1 MIDGIGKQLTISFVD
16 KKTFKRYSTRW
27 LSTTNM
33 TRTKK
38 KDEDHWSKYDIGRF
52 QGQIWLGDSA
62 DNTSSIL
69 YWSKTQESMEIEK
82 GKNETIS
89 ISSWTN
95 KLRFFK
101 SKKNQIL
108 IIFKVLYPTSD
119 FSKYAQPAFQ
129 VYKVLN
135 RIQTMLKN
143 FKWFILH
150 QWDRLYKKFL
160 EILICTSE
168 KLINIYVTKQIM
180 FFWM

>member
-1 MIDGIGKQLTISFVD
+1 
-16 KKTFKRYSTRW
+16 
-27 LSTTNM
+27 
-33 TRTKK
+33 
-38 KDEDHWSKYDIGRF
+38 
-52 QGQIWLGDSA
+52 
-62 DNTSSIL
+62 
-69 YWSKTQESMEIEK
+69 MEIEK

-143 FKWFILH
+143 FK
-150 QWDRLYKKFL
+150 
-160 EILICTSE
+160 
-168 KLINIYVTKQIM
+168 
-180 FFWM
+180 